1 MCFNHIYRYCI
12 QLLLTV
18 LRELLPV
25 NGSEP
30 VTVAVLCGLG
40 PERLRPGRRRRAG
53 SIGLSVGNL
62 PILCLMLCSG
72 SWSC

>member
-30 VTVAVLCGLG
+30 VTVAVYSGQG
-40 PERLRPGRRRRAG
+40 RWALR
-53 SIGLSVGNL
+53 
-62 PILCLMLCSG
+62 
-72 SWSC
+72 